1 MIYGVFTVRDEASSL
16 FMALQMNENND
27 VAIRSFDFAMQSNE
41 LMKFRPEDFSL
52 WYIGDYDN
60 TTGVLTAKDPMI
72 LKRGVKRGKK

>member
-1 MIYGVFTVRDEASSL
+1 MIYGVYTVRDEASGL
-16 FMALQMNENND
+16 FMAVQTNDNND
-27 VAIRSFDFAMQSNE
+27 VALRSFDYAMQSND

-60 TTGVLTAKDPMI
+60 TTGVLTSKDPMI